1 MVASRIVSFAG
12 PCNFN
17 ATEETKSLPCRPAG
31 TKRAYCAR
39 PAERRIR
46 ALPVLSRASKG
57 RRNGL
62 PNFRL
67 LLAALSFIASPLL
80 AQQDQTLGQ
89 KPSPLQTGV
98 ILPRVTATKQP
109 EQSYALYLPT
119 QYAPEKRWPIVYAFD
134 PGARGSVPIESM
146 KEAAQRHGYILVGSN
161 NSRNGSWK
169 IEAEAAEAI
178 VQDTH
183 ARLSIDDR
191 RVYLAGFSG
200 GGRVAAQIA
209 QVCKC
214 AAGVLLNGAGFHP
227 LAFESKDTPFVV
239 FAAVGTYDFNYPE
252 HVRTDEELEK
262 LGYPHFLRPF
272 EGPHQWAPAA
282 TMEEGLAWFRLQAM
296 KSGREGRDD
305 SFIALQAA
313 KETARAR
320 ALEQSGTLYIAW
332 KEYRQGAQMLAG
344 LGDSA
349 ALRARADA
357 LEKDKAVRDGAKRE
371 KQEFA
376 EQEDL
381 SREISAGLFEL
392 QQNPPNRAD
401 IYDTLEKQLAALRSR
416 TEHEKREEKLRV
428 LKRAVAG
435 LLVQAMEMGNA
446 RLDQKDTSHAKDY
459 FELASVADPDSMWA
473 LGNLAVARAL
483 DGDRKGTMDALRRAK
498 AKTKNPGRFAEWLN
512 EEPAFAKLRGTPEF
526 RALLDTAAQR

>member
-1 MVASRIVSFAG
+1 MVASRVVSFAG

-31 TKRAYCAR
+31 TKRAYGAR

-80 AQQDQTLGQ
+80 AQQGQ
-89 KPSPLQTGV
+89 APSEKLSPLQTGV

-109 EQSYALYLPT
+109 EQSYALYLPS
-119 QYAPEKRWPIVYAFD
+119 QYAPEKRWPSVYAFD
-134 PGARGSVPIESM
+134 PGARGSLPVESM
-146 KEAAQRHGYILVGSN
+146 KEAAERHGYILVGSN
-161 NSRNGSWK
+161 NSRNGSWT

-183 ARLSIDDR
+183 ARLSIDDH
-191 RVYLAGFSG
+191 RVYFAGFSG
-200 GGRVAAQIA
+200 GARVAAQIA
-209 QVCKC
+209 QICKC

-227 LAFESKDTPFVV
+227 LAFDSKDAPFVV
-239 FAAVGTYDFNYPE
+239 FAAVGIYDFNYPE
-252 HVRTDEELEK
+252 LVRTDEELEK
-262 LGYPHFLRPF
+262 LAYAHFLRPF
-272 EGPHQWAPAA
+272 EGPHQWASAS
-282 TMEEGLAWFRLQAM
+282 TMEDALAWFRLQAM

-305 SFIALQAA
+305 SFIASQAA
-313 KETARAR
+313 KETYLAR
-320 ALEQSGTLYIAW
+320 ALEQSGDLYAAW
-332 KEYRQGAQMLAG
+332 KEYRQAAQMLAG
-344 LGDSA
+344 LADNA
-349 ALRARADA
+349 ALRARAGA
-357 LEKDKAVRDGAKRE
+357 LEKDKVIRDGAKRE

-401 IYDTLEKQLAALRSR
+401 IHDTVEKQLAALRSR
-416 TEHEKREEKLRV
+416 AEHEKRDEKLPV
-428 LKRAVAG
+428 IKRAVAG

-446 RLDQKDTSHAKDY
+446 RLDQKDASHAKDY
-459 FELASVADPDSMWA
+459 FELASAADPDSMWA

-483 DGDRKGTMDALRRAK
+483 DGDRKGTMEALHRAK
-498 AKTKNPGRFAEWLN
+498 SKTKDPVRFAEWLN

-526 RALLDTAAQR
+526 AALLTST